1 MWEDRGEDG
10 CTLLHKAAELGNFGY
25 LKWLLKRG
33 AIGRTRTSRDGIT
46 PLMFA
51 CRHDHIDM
59 VLHLLEF
66 GDSMA
71 IINWSDE
78 MGNTCLHYACQGGSA
93 LLVEVLLM
101 CGVKMPQRNNHG
113 EMAIDIARIRLADD
127 IANVMTRYT
136 NRVKEVEIRM
146 HFNSLIF
153 PKEGGLRSCWVV
165 VLLSCSVT
173 LLLCCYLAALQS
185 LVLLSCIREH
195 WTS

>member
-1 MWEDRGEDG
+1 M
-10 CTLLHKAAELGNFGY
+10 
-25 LKWLLKRG
+25 
-33 AIGRTRTSRDGIT
+33 GRTRTSRDGIT

-51 CRHDHIDM
+51 CKHDHIDM

-78 MGNTCLHYACQGGSA
+78 MGNTALHYACQGGSP

-101 CGVKMPQRNNHG
+101 CGIKMPQRNNNG
-113 EMAIDIARIRLADD
+113 EMAIDLARLRMADD
-127 IANVMTRYT
+127 ISNVMTRYT

-153 PKEGGLRSCWVV
+153 PKEGEWTWEN
-165 VLLSCSVT
+165 LSHLPFHPS
-173 LLLCCYLAALQS
+173 S
-185 LVLLSCIREH
+185 EH
-195 WTS
+195 PPTYTPTHTHTHTHTHTNTPTHLHTSTHIH